1 MSGPGRGGRGRRH
14 LRRRGGRT
22 WRRAGAAIAAA
33 LVGGLALAAC
43 GVPIGDQPSPIA
55 HGAVPFDLLDPSATS
70 GTPGSPTT
78 TTPFPTQRLTLQI
91 YLVGPA
97 SRLVAVDRVVP
108 SPSDLVSILQA
119 LIAGPNSTEAAA
131 GLQGQIPSQTKVL
144 SGTQVLNGIA
154 TVDLSAAFGQLAGQA
169 QILAIAQIVFTVTG
183 DLSGVTGVA
192 FEIAGQPA
200 SIPQPDG
207 ALVNVATRAQ
217 FAALAPA

>member
-1 MSGPGRGGRGRRH
+1 MAGCLLGG
-14 LRRRGGRT
+14 
-22 WRRAGAAIAAA
+22 A
-33 LVGGLALAAC
+33 LVAGC
-43 GVPIGDQPSPIA
+43 GVPIGTHPSPITHA
-55 HGAVPFDLLDPSATS
+55 AVPFSLLDPAASS
-70 GTPGSPTT
+70 GAPGATT
-78 TTPFPTQRLTLQI
+78 TIAPYTSQRLTLQI
-91 YLVGPA
+91 YLVAPA

-119 LIAGPNSTEAAA
+119 LIAGPTSTEAAA

-144 SGTQVLNGIA
+144 GGTQILNNVA

-169 QILAIAQIVFTVTG
+169 QIQAIAQIVFTITG

-200 SIPQPDG
+200 SVPQPDG

-217 FAALAPA
+217 YAALAPA